1 MGFNLTELTGDQVAA
16 IVAALQALEPGL
28 VTTTQAGKLA
38 PDAECILNG
47 FIKEATSGNKG
58 LMSKAFATL
67 LESPEALVFTKGKTL
82 TQNAG
87 FHNSIFRGKSL
98 GSSVTAAQWSAIGN
112 GTFDDLFIGDYWTIN
127 SIVWRIAAFD
137 YWYRCG
143 DTECTTHHAV
153 IVPDSN
159 LLVADGSTTHWLHH
173 EDKTDGAYVG
183 TDFYQGANGNNGKS
197 QCRSKAQSAFG
208 SSHILTHREHFQ
220 NSAMSGSTNVGYATA
235 GTWYDSDIDI
245 MNEPMVY
252 GSKIYGDV
260 KAGGNIPNMY
270 TIDKSQLP
278 LFALAPSFICNRA
291 YWWLRDVVSAAYFAY
306 VNIGGHC
313 HYIGASASWV
323 GVRPAFGIRA

>member
-159 LLVADGSTTHWLHH
+159 LLSGDGSTTHWMN
-173 EDKTDGAYVG
+173 KTDITTGAYIG
-183 TDFYQGANGNNGKS
+183 SDFYTGNNSNTGKS
-197 QCRSKAQSAFG
+197 QCVNKANSAFG
-208 SSHILTHREHFQ
+208 SAHILSHREYFS
-220 NSAMSGSTNVGYATA
+220 NAVTDGYESAGS
-235 GTWYDSDIDI
+235 WYDSTVDM
-245 MNEPMVY
+245 MNEQMVY
-252 GSKIYGDV
+252 GCPV
-260 KAGGNIPNMY
+260 FGNCMNTTHIPNSY

-291 YWWLRDVVSAAYFAY
+291 HWWLRDVVSATYFANVY
-306 VNIGGHC
+306 YYGDCAC
-313 HYIGASASWV
+313 HGASYSWV